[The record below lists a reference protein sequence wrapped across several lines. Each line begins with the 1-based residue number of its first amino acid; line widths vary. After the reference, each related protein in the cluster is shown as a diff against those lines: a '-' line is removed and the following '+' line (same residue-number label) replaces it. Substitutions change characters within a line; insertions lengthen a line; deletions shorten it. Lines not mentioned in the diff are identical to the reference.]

1 MTETAPVDA
10 RRMTI
15 SVKPGVILAVVL
27 FSVYGMLALTVDFP
41 RAGYGFQS
49 DEATYYMM
57 GHSLAEDGDLT
68 YKKDD
73 LVRVWREFP
82 SGPSGVFLKKGQVVT
97 GVSLSWRPPFLKI
110 DGEPDP
116 NTHRLYY
123 GKSFVYPVFALPFVK
138 VFGTNGFLVLHAIL
152 LSLVAFC
159 GYVFLS
165 ARGKP
170 LTSTLLVGAFIMASV
185 VPVYFVWITAE
196 LFNFSI
202 VFLAYFCW
210 LYKQVAVRE
219 RSPRGTAWLFCGRSD
234 VIAAV
239 LLGIATF
246 SKPSNALMFLPI
258 PIWGL
263 LGRRVWRAPVV
274 STIAFLLVTGGLF
287 GVNVAISGDWNYQ
300 GGDRDTY
307 YYEFPFQNDVPQH
320 PLGLTKSREGVLSD
334 IVFSRRVFASNL
346 RHNLGY
352 FFVGRYSG
360 IVPYFFPGAFVI
372 LALLTAPR
380 RRAGWQWL
388 VIAAALAQ
396 GLLFVVATPYT
407 WNGGGVGNRYFMGA
421 YGALLFATPS
431 IESIA
436 AALVPWVVGG
446 LFVAPLV
453 LNPFVASF
461 RPASNA
467 KSGPL
472 RLLPV
477 ELTLINDLPIN
488 TEPDRAHVWFGDLGK
503 GDPGFQIYFLD
514 DNAYGREA
522 DRSFWTRGRS
532 SAQFL
537 IKTDR
542 PIRRAVFSVE
552 AGPVATDVSI
562 RIFGREQRMH
572 LQAGQTQELAM
583 AMPDGVPFEKETH
596 ALVWWASVSSSSGFT
611 PIFFDPSSSDARY
624 LGVRVRPMLEA
635 AAE

>member
-1 MTETAPVDA
+1 MTGAAGVDVARAP
-10 RRMTI
+10 M
-15 SVKPGVILAVVL
+15 SVKPGVILAAVL
-27 FSVYGMLALTVDFP
+27 FCLYGMLALTVDFP

-68 YKKDD
+68 YKKED

-82 SGPSGVFLKKGQVVT
+82 TGPSGVFLKKGQAVT
-97 GVSLSWRPPFLKI
+97 GLSMTWRPPFIRIEGK
-110 DGEPDP
+110 PDP

-123 GKSFVYPVFALPFVK
+123 GKSFIYPVFAAPFVK

-159 GYVFLS
+159 GYLFLGARTGPTAS
-165 ARGKP
+165 A
-170 LTSTLLVGAFIMASV
+170 LLAGAFLIASV
-185 VPVYFVWITAE
+185 VPVYFVWITAD

-210 LYKQVAVRE
+210 LYKEVAVRE
-219 RSPRGTAWLFCGRSD
+219 RSPRGTGWLFCGRSD
-234 VIAAV
+234 VAAAV

-246 SKPSNALMFLPI
+246 SKPSNAVMFLPI
-258 PIWGL
+258 PIWTL
-263 LGRRVWRAPVV
+263 FGRKVWRASLV

-287 GVNVAISGDWNYQ
+287 GINVAISGDWNYQ

-320 PLGLTKSREGVLSD
+320 QLGLAKSREGVLSD
-334 IVFSRRVFASNL
+334 IVFSRRVFLSNL
-346 RHNLGY
+346 RHNIGY

-360 IVPYFFPGAFVI
+360 LVPYFFPAAFVI
-372 LALLTAPR
+372 LALLAAPR
-380 RRAGWQWL
+380 RRPPWQWM
-388 VIAAALAQ
+388 VVGAALAQ
-396 GLLFVVATPYT
+396 GLLFVIATPYT

-421 YGALLFATPS
+421 YGAMLFATPP
-431 IESIA
+431 IESIVVA
-436 AALVPWVVGG
+436 FVPWVAGG

-461 RPASNA
+461 RPSSSA

-514 DNAYGREA
+514 DNAFGREV
-522 DRSFWTRGRS
+522 DRSFWTRGESR
-532 SAQFL
+532 AQFL

-542 PIRRAVFSVE
+542 PIRRAVFSVT

-562 RIFGREQRMH
+562 KIFGREQR
-572 LQAGQTQELAM
+572 LRLEAGQTQEVAM
-583 AMPDGVPFEKETH
+583 SMPPGVPFEKETH
-596 ALVWWASVSSSSGFT
+596 ALVWWAAVSSSSGFT

-624 LGVRVRPMLEA
+624 LGVRVTPMLEA
-635 AAE
+635 ATD